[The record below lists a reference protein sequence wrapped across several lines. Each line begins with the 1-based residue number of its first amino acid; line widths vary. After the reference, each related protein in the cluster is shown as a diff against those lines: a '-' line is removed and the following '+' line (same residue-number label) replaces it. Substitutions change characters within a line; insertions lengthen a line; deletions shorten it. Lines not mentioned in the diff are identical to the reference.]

1 MKDFME
7 KIKANKKMFAIAGI
21 LILAIIIVAI
31 IASQAGGSYKKTI
44 KNFAKA
50 MGDESKMEKFV
61 DKNVNLRA
69 IYAMGKVENK
79 DNAGEEFKKA
89 YKKAKKSDYMSDD
102 NNEDSYDFFK
112 LFVSDDAEMT
122 IKKIGKL
129 EKADELNVL
138 NEKIEIKGLK
148 KARVTFEQDGEEGD
162 ADAYFYKGKLFILM
176 PDLSSLMSY

>member
-69 IYAMGKVENK
+69 IFAMGKVENK
-79 DNAGEEFKKA
+79 DNAGVEFKKA

-102 NNEDSYDFFK
+102 NKEDAYDFFK

>member
-7 KIKANKKMFAIAGI
+7 KIKANKKMVAIAGI

-31 IASQAGGSYKKTI
+31 IASQVGGSYKKTI

-79 DNAGEEFKKA
+79 DNAGEEFTKA

-102 NNEDSYDFFK
+102 NKKDAYEFFK
-112 LFVSDDAEMT
+112 LFVSDDAKMT

-129 EKADELNVL
+129 EKTDELNVL

-148 KARVTFEQDGEEGD
+148 KARVTFEQDGEEVD

>member
-1 MKDFME
+1 
-7 KIKANKKMFAIAGI
+7 
-21 LILAIIIVAI
+21 
-31 IASQAGGSYKKTI
+31 
-44 KNFAKA
+44 
-50 MGDESKMEKFV
+50 
-61 DKNVNLRA
+61 
-69 IYAMGKVENK
+69 
-79 DNAGEEFKKA
+79 
-89 YKKAKKSDYMSDD
+89 
-102 NNEDSYDFFK
+102 
-112 LFVSDDAEMT
+112 MT

>member
-7 KIKANKKMFAIAGI
+7 KIKANKKMVAIAGI

-31 IASQAGGSYKKTI
+31 IVSQAAGSYKKTI

-79 DNAGEEFKKA
+79 DNAGEEFTKA

-102 NNEDSYDFFK
+102 NKEDAYEFFK
-112 LFVSDDAEMT
+112 LFVSDDAKMT

-129 EKADELNVL
+129 EKTDELNVL

-148 KARVTFEQDGEEGD
+148 KARVTFEQDGEEVD